1 MEQIIIRVKD
11 KKKSKMLVEILR
23 TMNFVDLV
31 SAVGTEAEDAEM
43 DEESRSETNANDE
56 QDFFAAAGLWEG
68 RNLNLETIRK
78 KAWPMSSSPCLQ

>member
-1 MEQIIIRVKD
+1 MEQIIIHVKD

-23 TMNFVDLV
+23 TMNFVDIV
-31 SAVGTEAEDAEM
+31 SAEGAET
-43 DEESRSETNANDE
+43 DEETRSEKNAEDE

-78 KAWPMSSSPCLQ
+78 KAWPRLQ